1 MRQVSGKS
9 QIWNVEELLQEV
21 NGKKW
26 KGKEEKATRTLQLHG
41 MEGMPKKHR
50 TPRKLQRT
58 EKK

>member
-26 KGKEEKATRTLQLHG
+26 KGKEETT
-41 MEGMPKKHR
+41 KHR
-50 TPRKLQRT
+50 AVGIVMRT
-58 EKK
+58 VKK